1 MTAERRLVLDANIL
15 MRAVLGHRVRQ
26 IIETHFEHATFFAPE
41 VAFTDAE
48 RHLPMVIRKR
58 GGDDAAVR
66 EALETLAAVAW
77 NVEVVDP
84 DGYDAH
90 RSAALARIKAVD
102 AHDVTSR
109 PLIGSSAAS
118 PWDPA
123 LAPAIAREGFAVE
136 EEAVADVLV
145 SDLLG
150 T

>member
-15 MRAVLGHRVRQ
+15 TRAVLGHRVRQ

-41 VAFTDAE
+41 VAFADAE

-58 GGDDAAVR
+58 GGDDAVVR
-66 EALETLAAVAW
+66 EALETLAAVAR

-90 RSAALARIKAVD
+90 RSAAW
-102 AHDVTSR
+102 H
-109 PLIGSSAAS
+109 GSSSATPTTGRFS
-118 PWDPA
+118 QRRWLWTVRSGQRTTTSSA
-123 LAPAIAREGFAVE
+123 LACRHGRATG
-136 EEAVADVLV
+136 
-145 SDLLG
+145 SSS